1 MTKKVA
7 FIGAG
12 SMAEAMM
19 AGFFHNE
26 MIEPHHTII
35 SNRSSDER
43 LAFLQDKYGVV
54 TTRDPQ
60 ELLAHADFVFLT
72 MKPKDA
78 VSGLSPLI
86 PYLHERHIL
95 VSVMA
100 GVSTASIVDVIGKKI
115 PVIRVMPNTSA
126 AVGKSATG
134 MAKGAYATSQH
145 LDAVKELFQ
154 TIGTVAVVDDEE
166 QLHAV
171 TGLAG
176 SGPAYIYYLVEAMEK
191 AASEIGLNRED
202 AKELIL
208 QTLIGSAQM
217 LKNSPKAPETLRKEV
232 TSPGGTTEAGLK
244 ELQKHQCQEAFIQC
258 IKVAT
263 NRSKEL
269 GEVLRNQMLNQ
280 T

>member
-19 AGFFHNE
+19 AGFFHSQ
-26 MIEPHHTII
+26 MIEPRHAII

-43 LAFLQDKYGVV
+43 LTFLQDKYGVR
-54 TTRDPQ
+54 TTRYPQ
-60 ELLAHADFVFLT
+60 ALLADADFVFLT

-78 VSGLSPLI
+78 VSGLAPLI
-86 PYLHERHIL
+86 PYLHEHHIL

-134 MAKGAYATSQH
+134 MAKGAYATPQH
-145 LDAVKELFQ
+145 LEVVKELFQ

-269 GEVLRNQMLNQ
+269 GEALRNQMLNQ
-280 T
+280 A